1 MSSTWYE
8 FKIISFSAL
17 ERILILQKKKK
28 LKSFSHVNQ
37 TVQFDQKNREPLI
50 FAVFLALKIV
60 LWKKS

>member
-1 MSSTWYE
+1 MFEVVMSSTWYE

-37 TVQFDQKNREPLI
+37 TVQFD
-50 FAVFLALKIV
+50 
-60 LWKKS
+60 